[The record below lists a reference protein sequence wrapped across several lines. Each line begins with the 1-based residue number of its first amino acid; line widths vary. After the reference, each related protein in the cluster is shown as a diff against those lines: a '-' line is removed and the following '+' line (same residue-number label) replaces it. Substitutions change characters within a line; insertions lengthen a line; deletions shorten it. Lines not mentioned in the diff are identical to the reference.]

1 MLTRKKQAC
10 QDCLVELRVERDG
23 NVYFIIPQGQM
34 LAGEGDIRLKQELD
48 RLRGEGNRRIAI
60 DFSGV
65 PYIDS
70 SVLGQLVHGYS
81 LLKKEGGGLKLL
93 NPPKRIIDL
102 LSLTRLIT
110 VFEIYPSRQ
119 GILDSWKTAS

>member
-1 MLTRKKQAC
+1 MLTRKNDTC
-10 QDCLVELRVERDG
+10 QDCHVELSVEREGD
-23 NVYFIIPQGQM
+23 VYFIVPKGQM
-34 LAGEGDIRLKQELD
+34 LAGEGDIRLKQEFD
-48 RLRGEGNRRIAI
+48 RLRGEGNRQIAI

-110 VFEIYPSRQ
+110 VFEIYQSRQ
-119 GILDSWKTAS
+119 EIVDSWKARA

>member
-1 MLTRKKQAC
+1 MLTRKNDTC
-10 QDCLVELRVERDG
+10 QDCHVELRVEREGD
-23 NVYFIIPQGQM
+23 VYFIVPHGQM
-34 LAGEGDIRLKQELD
+34 LAGEGDLRLKQEFD

-81 LLKKEGGGLKLL
+81 MLKKEGGGLKLL
-93 NPPKRIIDL
+93 SPPKRIIDL

-110 VFEIYPSRQ
+110 VFEIYQSRED
-119 GILDSWKTAS
+119 ILESWKART